1 MHQWDQRAQTPLSL
15 QNKEL
20 SSPLP
25 TVLHH
30 HTALSVNWDALLLF
44 ALCEKKNI
52 GSKISLF

>member
-30 HTALSVNWDALLLF
+30 HTALSVNWDVLPPF
-44 ALCEKKNI
+44 ALCEKKNRFE
-52 GSKISLF
+52 S